1 MAKEDLKNNEELE
14 ESRSE
19 LRFEDIKKLDTSESN
34 KAKIKEYFEFCSDEE
49 NFEEAGFRKME
60 RCLEF
65 IKRLDWKRHL
75 KEKKINIGEVRRIL
89 NERHFGMESIKETIL
104 ENLAIRFFMKNTN
117 EKMPV
122 ILCLAGPAG
131 TGKTSIAESI
141 AEAL

>member
-14 ESRSE
+14 ENRSE

-89 NERHFGMESIKETIL
+89 NERHFGMESIQRNYSRKFSNT
-104 ENLAIRFFMKNTN
+104 FFY
-117 EKMPV
+117 EKY
-122 ILCLAGPAG
+122 
-131 TGKTSIAESI
+131 
-141 AEAL
+141 